1 MFRKLPLFERGGYCN
16 DSGWRR
22 ARGMGVEQLVT
33 ATGGIWDM
41 TGCRGIEG
49 GKRKPRMVPR
59 LLYG

>member
-1 MFRKLPLFERGGYCN
+1 
-16 DSGWRR
+16 
-22 ARGMGVEQLVT
+22 MGVEQLVT

-49 GKRKPRMVPR
+49 GRRKPRMVPR